1 MTPEDRFQALYE
13 AHAAAVLSYARRRA
27 ARPDADDV
35 FAEVFLVAWRRLEEI
50 PSAQERVWLIGVAR
64 RVLANQ
70 RRGST
75 RQGALRE
82 RLALHAPRGQPTAV
96 PPFPTAGQTRLGR
109 ALGRLS
115 ESDRELL
122 LLLAWEGLS
131 NEQAARVLEIGPR
144 ALRVRLHRARRRLA
158 TALAREGSSEATDT
172 ATAMEAL

>member
-1 MTPEDRFQALYE
+1 MTPEKRFQTLYE

-35 FAEVFLVAWRRLEEI
+35 FAEVFLVAWRRLEEV
-50 PSAQERVWLIGVAR
+50 PSAHERVWLLGVAR
-64 RVLANQ
+64 RTLANQ

-82 RLALHAPRGQPTAV
+82 RLALHAA
-96 PPFPTAGQTRLGR
+96 PPSPALPAFPTAGQTRLGR
-109 ALGRLS
+109 ALAGLS

-158 TALAREGSSEATDT
+158 TALAREGSSDATDT
-172 ATAMEAL
+172 ATAMEAV